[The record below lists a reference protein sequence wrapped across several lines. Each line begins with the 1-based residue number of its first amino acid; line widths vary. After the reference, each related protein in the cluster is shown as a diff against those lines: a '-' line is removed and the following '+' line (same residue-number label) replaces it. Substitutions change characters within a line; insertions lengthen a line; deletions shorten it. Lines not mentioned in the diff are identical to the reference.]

1 MNHKE
6 RIYKIITDTWQWL
19 KKYSDL
25 TQKDD
30 WDGANEELLKIHK
43 ENLDSNMYER
53 FTRSITCAAWSLVTE
68 IAKENTK

>member
-1 MNHKE
+1 MKHKE

-25 TQKDD
+25 TQEDD
-30 WDGANEELLKIHK
+30 WDEANEELLKIHK
-43 ENLDSNMYER
+43 ANLDSDMYER

-68 IAKENTK
+68 IAREKMQ

>member
-30 WDGANEELLKIHK
+30 WDKANEDLLNIYR
-43 ENLDSNMYER
+43 MYPDEKYEK
-53 FTRSITCAAWSLVTE
+53 FARSLACAAWELVTE

>member
-1 MNHKE
+1 MKHKE
-6 RIYKIITDTWQWL
+6 RLYKIITDTWQWL

-43 ENLDSNMYER
+43 ENLDTDMYER
-53 FTRSITCAAWSLVTE
+53 FARSITCAAWELVTE
-68 IAKENTK
+68 IAREKKQ